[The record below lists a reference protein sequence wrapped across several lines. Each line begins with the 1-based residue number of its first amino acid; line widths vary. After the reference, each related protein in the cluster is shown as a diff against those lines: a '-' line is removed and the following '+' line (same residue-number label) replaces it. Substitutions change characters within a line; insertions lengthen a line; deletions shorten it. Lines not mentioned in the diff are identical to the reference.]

1 MYSID
6 HFINCK
12 SPRTIAV
19 LIRRRVNSKS
29 NHRRKHSWD
38 SLRESFVDVL
48 AVTYFN
54 HIDKEQIILNG
65 VKNTVS
71 PLADSIK
78 KTIRSRFP
86 AFAYSSLASSSLAA

>member
-1 MYSID
+1 MP
-6 HFINCK
+6 CQ
-12 SPRTIAV
+12 
-19 LIRRRVNSKS
+19 LISEYLERE
-29 NHRRKHSWD
+29 RRKFHE
-38 SLRESFVDVL
+38 LRKR
-48 AVTYFN
+48 TFN

>member
-1 MYSID
+1 LE
-6 HFINCK
+6 
-12 SPRTIAV
+12 RE
-19 LIRRRVNSKS
+19 
-29 NHRRKHSWD
+29 RRKFHE
-38 SLRESFVDVL
+38 LRKR
-48 AVTYFN
+48 TFN